1 MESYFDYCKQHLLE
15 RLDAYIGTSH
25 YTCDLGY
32 YLCEEEN
39 ANGSLT
45 FSRDRA
51 MKYLQAWWFDCGDYW
66 EYEKDNFGEHPHNPF
81 DNPEAFMVCMVIHGV
96 DNILSQLR
104 PINEAWNDTIT
115 LSNEFIAEL
124 KKEIEEV
131 TDILW

>member
-25 YTCDLGY
+25 YACDLGY

-45 FSRDRA
+45 FSRKRA
-51 MKYLQAWWFDCGDYW
+51 MEYLKAWWFDCGDYW

-96 DNILSQLR
+96 DNILSQCR
-104 PINEAWNDTIT
+104 PINEAWNDTIN
-115 LSNEFIAEL
+115 LSDKFVAEL

>member
-1 MESYFDYCKQHLLE
+1 MESYFDYCKRHLLE
-15 RLDAYIGTSH
+15 LLDAYIGTSH
-25 YTCDLGY
+25 YACDLGY
-32 YLCEEEN
+32 CLCEEEN
-39 ANGSLT
+39 ANGTLT
-45 FSRDRA
+45 FSRNRA

-66 EYEKDNFGEHPHNPF
+66 EFEKDNFGEHPHNPF

-96 DNILSQLR
+96 DNILSQCR

-115 LSNEFIAEL
+115 LSDEFVAEL

>member
-15 RLDAYIGTSH
+15 RLDAYIRTSH
-25 YTCDLGY
+25 YACDLGY

-45 FSRDRA
+45 FSRKRA
-51 MKYLQAWWFDCGDYW
+51 MEYLKAWWFDCGDFW

-96 DNILSQLR
+96 DNILSQCR

-115 LSNEFIAEL
+115 LSDKFVAEL

>member
-15 RLDAYIGTSH
+15 RLDAYIGASH
-25 YTCDLGY
+25 YACDLGY

-45 FSRDRA
+45 FSRKRA
-51 MKYLQAWWFDCGDYW
+51 MEYLKAWWFDCGDFW

-96 DNILSQLR
+96 DNILSQCR

-115 LSNEFIAEL
+115 LSDKFVAEL

-131 TDILW
+131 ADILW